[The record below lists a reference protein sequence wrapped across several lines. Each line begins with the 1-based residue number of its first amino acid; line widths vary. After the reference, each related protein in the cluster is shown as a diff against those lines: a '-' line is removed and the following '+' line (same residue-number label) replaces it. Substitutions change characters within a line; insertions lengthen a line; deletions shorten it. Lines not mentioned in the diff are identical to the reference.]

1 MGAITMTYVAGPGER
16 CGAGA
21 LAVAAAV
28 VLGLCGFPHSTLAYT
43 AAGDRLFPATAV
55 LPQIAPGDEF
65 YNWGWTVPLA
75 GGSVGAPERASNFS
89 AVYSKTITER
99 LGITVEDTWM
109 RIDRVGRSQLQ
120 GWNNF
125 EAEMKYLAIDSQ
137 PHEFLLT
144 LGLDREFATGAQ
156 RIGAPP
162 KGATEPRV
170 YLAKGLGD
178 LDIGY
183 LRPLAVT
190 GQAGY
195 QFADAPPRGDRV
207 NLGFV
212 VEYSVPYLQSKVN
225 SFDLPEIV
233 RGLTPMT
240 EVSIGLPSGRS
251 FGARTTV
258 MFSPGVSYAG
268 EGWEFHLAALVPA
281 TRATAA
287 GAGVIAQLH
296 LSLDY
301 LFPDTIGRPLFSER

>member
-1 MGAITMTYVAGPGER
+1 
-16 CGAGA
+16 
-21 LAVAAAV
+21 
-28 VLGLCGFPHSTLAYT
+28 
-43 AAGDRLFPATAV
+43 
-55 LPQIAPGDEF
+55 
-65 YNWGWTVPLA
+65 VPLA
-75 GGSVGAPERASNFS
+75 GGPIGAPERASNFA

-99 LGITVEDTWM
+99 LGITVKDTWM

-120 GWNNF
+120 GWTNF
-125 EAEMKYLAIDSQ
+125 EAEIKYLAIDSQ

-156 RIGAPP
+156 RIGASP

-170 YLAKGLGD
+170 YFGKGLGD

-212 VEYSVPYLQSKVN
+212 VEYSVPYLQSKVS
-225 SFDLPEIV
+225 SFDLPEII
-233 RGLTPMT
+233 RGMTPMT
-240 EVSIGLPSGRS
+240 EVSIGLPAGRS
-251 FGARTTV
+251 FGAPTTV

-281 TRATAA
+281 TRATAG

>member
-1 MGAITMTYVAGPGER
+1 MTHVARPGPAVR
-16 CGAGA
+16 WGAGVP
-21 LAVAAAV
+21 AVAAAV
-28 VLGLCGFPHSTLAYT
+28 VLGLCGFPRGTLAYT

-65 YNWGWTVPLA
+65 YTWGWTVPLA
-75 GGSVGAPERASNFS
+75 GGPVGAPERASNFA

-99 LGITVEDTWM
+99 LGITVEDTWKP
-109 RIDRVGRSQLQ
+109 IDRVGRGRIQ
-120 GWNNF
+120 GWTNF
-125 EAEMKYLAIDSQ
+125 EAELKYLVIQSQ
-137 PHEFLLT
+137 PQEFLMT
-144 LGLDREFATGAQ
+144 LGLNREFATGAQ
-156 RIGAPP
+156 RIGASP

-170 YLAKGLGD
+170 YFGKGFGD

-212 VEYSVPYLQSKVN
+212 VEYSIPYLQSKVS
-225 SFDLPEIV
+225 SFDLPEII

-240 EVSIGLPSGRS
+240 EVSIGLPAGRS
-251 FGARTTV
+251 FGAPTTV

-301 LFPDTIGRPLFSER
+301 LFPETIGRPLFSER